1 MDQAL
6 LDVVADPIFVK
17 DRHHRLVQMNEAF
30 CRFMGSTREKLLGQ
44 TGLELVTPE
53 EAAVFVAKD
62 DEVLQTGR
70 ESVSEEEAT
79 FGDGRSLVVVTR
91 KTLYVNEKG
100 ERFVVGVIRDITERK
115 RADKERERLVED
127 LRKALAEVRT
137 LQEYLPICSYCRKVR
152 DDKNYWT
159 QIEIYVTEHTGS
171 MFSHGICPE
180 CYAKV
185 VQPQLDGI
193 QRPSP

>member
-1 MDQAL
+1 LDQTL
-6 LDVVADPIFVK
+6 LDCIADPIFVK
-17 DRHHRLVQMNEAF
+17 DQDHRLVQMNEAF

-62 DEVLQTGR
+62 DEVLNTGQ
-70 ESVSEEEAT
+70 ESVSEEDAT
-79 FGDGRSLVVVTR
+79 FADGRSLVVVTR

-100 ERFVVGVIRDITERK
+100 ERFVVGVVRDITERK
-115 RADKERERLVED
+115 RAAEERERLVEE
-127 LRKALAEVRT
+127 LRSALAEVRT
-137 LQEYLPICSYCRKVR
+137 LQQYLPMCSYCRKVR
-152 DDKNYWT
+152 DDRNYWT
-159 QIEIYVTEHTGS
+159 QIENYITEHTGS

-185 VQPQLDGI
+185 VRPEIDGLLE
-193 QRPSP
+193 PPV

>member
-6 LDVVADPIFVK
+6 LDCVADPIFVK

-44 TGLELVTPE
+44 TGLELVNPE
-53 EAAVFVAKD
+53 EAAVWVAKD
-62 DEVLQTGR
+62 DEVLETGR
-70 ESVSEEEAT
+70 ENVSEEAAT

-100 ERFVVGVIRDITERK
+100 ERFIVAVVRDITEAK
-115 RADKERERLVED
+115 RAAEEREKLVVA
-127 LRKALAEVRT
+127 LKAALAEVRT

-152 DDKNYWT
+152 DDQNYWT
-159 QIEIYVTEHTGS
+159 QIENYITEHTGS

-180 CYAKV
+180 CYQKV
-185 VQPQLDGI
+185 VQPEIDGI
-193 QRPSP
+193 R

>member
-17 DRHHRLVQMNEAF
+17 DRHHRLVHMNEAF
-30 CRFMGSTREKLLGQ
+30 CRFMGSSREKLLGQ
-44 TGLELVTPE
+44 TGLELVNPE
-53 EAAVFVAKD
+53 EAAVWVAKD
-62 DEVLQTGR
+62 DEVLATGK
-70 ESVSEEEAT
+70 ESVSEEAAT
-79 FGDGRSLVVVTR
+79 FADGRSVVVVTR
-91 KTLYVNEKG
+91 KTLYVDDKG
-100 ERFVVGVIRDITERK
+100 ERFIVAVVRDITERK
-115 RADKERERLVED
+115 RAAEEREKLVEE
-127 LRKALAEVRT
+127 LRTALAEVRT

-159 QIEIYVTEHTGS
+159 QIENYVTEHTGS

-185 VQPQLDGI
+185 VQPQLDGL
-193 QRPSP
+193 QRPAP